1 MRSIAARH
9 TGKCKNRPR
18 LECAEHARGTPR
30 QSSTAVR
37 HPPKAPTVS
46 RRSALAGT
54 TFAASALALLNDAV
68 GADNPAANVADRAST
83 IKITGL
89 KASRVGTKAYIKVE
103 TSHGIFGWGE
113 VTGLEP
119 DISCMLARSLFELLD
134 GENPTRIEHLWQKI
148 YRSHRNIRGG
158 SFLTHTLSAI
168 DVALWDIAGK
178 LHGVP
183 VYRLLGGPVRD
194 KIRLYNT
201 PKAHKTG
208 TGGPH
213 PFSGCPRRA

>member
-1 MRSIAARH
+1 M
-9 TGKCKNRPR
+9 K
-18 LECAEHARGTPR
+18 
-30 QSSTAVR
+30 QSPADL
-37 HPPKAPTVS
+37 S
-46 RRSALAGT
+46 RRDAFATGALATAG
-54 TFAASALALLNDAV
+54 LALLNDAV
-68 GADNPAANVADRAST
+68 GADNPAAHVADRASA

-103 TSHGIFGWGE
+103 TSHAIFGWGE

-119 DISCMLARSLFELLD
+119 EISCQLARSLFELLD

-183 VYRLLGGPVRD
+183 VYRLLGGRS
-194 KIRLYNT
+194 RGQ
-201 PKAHKTG
+201 AEG
-208 TGGPH
+208 T
-213 PFSGCPRRA
+213 FA